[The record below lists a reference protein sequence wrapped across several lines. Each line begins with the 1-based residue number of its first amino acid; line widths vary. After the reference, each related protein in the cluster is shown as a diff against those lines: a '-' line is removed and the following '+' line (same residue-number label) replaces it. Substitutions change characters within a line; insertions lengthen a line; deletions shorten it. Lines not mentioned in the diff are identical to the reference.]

1 MEFGHFLKHLP
12 LMNPQRR
19 VEPSY
24 LRRQQFV
31 QQLAGERLER
41 ELKLACLAFLVI
53 CDEWSAEVREACAQL
68 CHRERAGLAILRQQN
83 HHRHRKPG
91 PQSFLG
97 GTRATGR
104 AGMIPAVQLGI
115 EQAGR

>member
-1 MEFGHFLKHLP
+1 MEFGRFPKHLP

-31 QQLAGERLER
+31 QQLAEERLER

-68 CHRERAGLAILRQQN
+68 CHRECAGSAILRQQN
-83 HHRHRKPG
+83 QCRHRKVR
-91 PQSFLG
+91 PQNSLG
-97 GTRATGR
+97 RKKETCQAR
-104 AGMIPAVQLGI
+104 MIPAVQLGT

>member
-1 MEFGHFLKHLP
+1 MEFDHFPKHLP

-31 QQLAGERLER
+31 QQLAEERLER

-68 CHRERAGLAILRQQN
+68 CHRECAGSAILRQQN
-83 HHRHRKPG
+83 HDHLRTMKL
-91 PQSFLG
+91 QSSLG
-97 GTRATGR
+97 GKKATCRA
-104 AGMIPAVQLGI
+104 
-115 EQAGR
+115 